1 MRMRRLAW
9 NHPENRCG
17 IKVNQRVCETC
28 GATKFRLLF
37 TRNAHHFF
45 RCQSCRLVRIH
56 PQPTDEVL
64 SAIYSG
70 SYFEAWG
77 GKTASESVLQLKKDT
92 FRKLVINA
100 VLLKPGARVLDC
112 GAAFGALMEA
122 AAEAGLE
129 PYGIELVADAA
140 AAIGRRFG
148 AGRVFSGPF
157 EQAVFPALAGEAFDC
172 VYMCDFIEHVRDPL
186 SVLQKASTLLKQ
198 GGWLVLTTP
207 DTNTLSCRIMGAGWP
222 HYNVEHLYCFNL
234 RNLTALLARAGF
246 TLRCSRNA
254 RKVVTLQYLCYH
266 LNARPRPFVTPAL
279 NFIARCAGQ
288 RLRQWQALL
297 PLGQMLLAATKD

>member
-1 MRMRRLAW
+1 MGMRRLTWKHAA
-9 NHPENRCG
+9 NHCG
-17 IKVNQRVCETC
+17 IKVNPRICETC
-28 GATKFRLLF
+28 GATEFRLIF
-37 TRNAHHFF
+37 TRNPHHFF

-77 GKTASESVLQLKKDT
+77 GQTDADTVLQLKKDT
-92 FRKLVINA
+92 FRKHVINA
-100 VLLKPGARVLDC
+100 VSLKPGARVLDC
-112 GAAFGALMEA
+112 GAALGALMDA

-129 PYGIELVADAA
+129 PYGIEIIAEAA
-140 AAIGRRFG
+140 AAITRRFG
-148 AGRVFSGPF
+148 PGRVFAGPF
-157 EQAVFPALAGEAFDC
+157 EQAVFPALAGVAFDC

-186 SVLQKASTLLKQ
+186 TVLQKASTLVKH

-207 DTNTLSCRIMGAGWP
+207 DTNSISCRIMGSGWP

-246 TLRCSRNA
+246 SLRRYRNVP
-254 RKVVTLQYLCYH
+254 KVVTLQYLSH
-266 LNARPRPFVTPAL
+266 QLSARPQPFVTPAFNL
-279 NFIARCAGQ
+279 LARCVGQ
-288 RLRQWQALL
+288 RLRQWQASF
-297 PLGQMLLAATKD
+297 PLGQMLLVATKD